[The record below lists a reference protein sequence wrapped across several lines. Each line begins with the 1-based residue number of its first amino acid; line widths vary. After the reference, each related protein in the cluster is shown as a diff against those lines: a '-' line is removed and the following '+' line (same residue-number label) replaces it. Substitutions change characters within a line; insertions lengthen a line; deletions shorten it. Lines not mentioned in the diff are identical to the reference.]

1 MPIQKAR
8 RGEPLKLKAS
18 DWNQMADFVNRGN
31 ALPSSIQGIAGAGS
45 VIVRNYSTVLNQN
58 GDTLNRFSFVKPIGF
73 DLFPSSEMQNELSKY
88 SDFADHPVLKVE
100 IPAADE
106 DCPLLCL
113 DQPLSLYEYGSAR
126 AFGVCTAYFSSVAIS
141 SSNQHMNK
149 YAVPDGNGGLKTA
162 IAGSTRVL
170 RVMTSG
176 NIKWGYVILGG
187 GASRDIG
194 AFDVI
199 MEDGYVR
206 VFDSSN
212 PNSNTAGLVYS
223 GNDTYYISRVT
234 LTPMVG
240 WVYIDV
246 DYDNLTRVI
255 SIAASL
261 PTVTGTE
268 RRWIYALANVTQD
281 NDGNYEVH
289 RMNMPGNIQISG
301 RWV

>member
-1 MPIQKAR
+1 MIQKVR
-8 RGEPLKLKAS
+8 RGDPFRVKAS
-18 DWNQMADFVNRGN
+18 DWNQMADFINGRN
-31 ALPSSIQGIAGAGS
+31 APPSSVQGVFGTGS
-45 VIVRNYSTVLNQN
+45 VIVRNYSTVLSQS
-58 GDTLNRFSFVKPIGF
+58 GDTLNRFSFVKPVGF

-126 AFGVCTAYFSSVAIS
+126 AFGVCTAYFSSVATM
-141 SSNQHMNK
+141 SSNQHLNR
-149 YAVPDGNGGLKTA
+149 YAVPDGMGGLKTA

-199 MEDGYVR
+199 MEEGNVK

-212 PNSNTAGLVYS
+212 PNGSTAGIVYS
-223 GNDTYYISRVT
+223 GNQTYYINRVT

-246 DYDNLTRVI
+246 DYANGTRVI

-261 PTVTGTE
+261 PALGTSE
-268 RRWIYALANVTQD
+268 RRWIYALASVTQD
-281 NDGNYEVH
+281 SSGNYEVH
-289 RMNMPGNIQISG
+289 RMNMPGNIQVSG